1 MRHQLLRHRF
11 DGQQRRVRLQ
21 AGHADRHADPRLRAA
36 RQVKH
41 GAGDAGADA
50 FGNKGRAV
58 EVGVDQQD
66 DEFLAA
72 EASQRIGAA
81 QFRADARGHF
91 AQHFIAALVAI
102 GVIDQL
108 EMVDVDI
115 HA

>member
-11 DGQQRRVRLQ
+11 NRQQRRVRFQ

-36 RQVKH
+36 RQVEH

-50 FGNKGRAV
+50 FGHEGRAIK
-58 EVGVDQQD
+58 VGIDQQH

-72 EASQRIGAA
+72 KAAQRIGAA

-91 AQHFIAALVAI
+91 AQHFIAALVTMR
-102 GVIDQL
+102 VIDQL